1 MIQKRTRTLS
11 FMAVLSALASGC
23 AGHLEPIASIDP
35 KIEFMRGEYK
45 ICRESCPIRTPK
57 ELDDEQTFQAQVS
70 QFEPLNAS
78 KDLGLPA
85 RQTSSA
91 ENQSTV
97 KSISILFDF
106 GMSKPNKS
114 GLKELSVFAQTDE
127 KNQIELVGGTDDIGT
142 KNFNNNLADKR
153 AKFVKAWLLSHGVSA
168 PITIVTQAECCHPPP
183 YDKAAE
189 TLKAKRKVSIVLH

>member
-1 MIQKRTRTLS
+1 
-11 FMAVLSALASGC
+11 MAVLSTLSSGC
-23 AGHLEPIASIDP
+23 ASHLESTVSIES

-45 ICRESCPIRTPK
+45 ICRENCPIRTPK

-70 QFEPLNAS
+70 QFEPLHAK
-78 KDLGLPA
+78 KDLDLA
-85 RQTSSA
+85 QVQQASNVT
-91 ENQSTV
+91 NQSNV

-106 GMSKPNKS
+106 GMSKPNKF
-114 GLKELSVFAQTDE
+114 GLKELSVFAQTQE

-142 KNFNNNLADKR
+142 KNFNNNLAVKR